1 MTLIRRQDTITA
13 LNYDGVRRSVAA
25 MAVMSYVLADIPD
38 DLPRLSAA

>member
-1 MTLIRRQDTITA
+1 MTLTRRQDTITA

-38 DLPRLSAA
+38 DLPRLAAA